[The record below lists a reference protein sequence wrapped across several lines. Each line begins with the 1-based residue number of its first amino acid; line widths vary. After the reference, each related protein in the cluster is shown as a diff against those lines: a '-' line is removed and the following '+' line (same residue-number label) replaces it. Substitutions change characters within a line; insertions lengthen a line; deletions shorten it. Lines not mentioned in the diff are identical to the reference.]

1 MQWCGR
7 HVTSATGRAQKL
19 RHDAATLRW
28 RNLRVVTHC
37 AATAM
42 RNRIGQHRFKIKQ
55 CTTTQGET
63 DREKQSKANSLQY
76 QIVVLRVRQHA
87 AIAPKVGILRCAR
100 NCKQQVRHR
109 VNNTYAMHTHSYF
122 VTRRKP
128 QVRIQQYRLPDKHR
142 CRGHWQHVNQTDHG
156 KWNDINAATSANK

>member
-7 HVTSATGRAQKL
+7 HVTSAAGSAQTL
-19 RHDAATLRW
+19 RHDATTLRR

-76 QIVVLRVRQHA
+76 QIVALRVRQHA
-87 AIAPKVGILRCAR
+87 AIAPKV
-100 NCKQQVRHR
+100 
-109 VNNTYAMHTHSYF
+109 S
-122 VTRRKP
+122 
-128 QVRIQQYRLPDKHR
+128 
-142 CRGHWQHVNQTDHG
+142 
-156 KWNDINAATSANK
+156 NAALRQTLQATGAPQSEQHICNAHTQLFCHTSQATSKNTAVQTARQTSLQRTLATCKSNGPWKVE

>member
-19 RHDAATLRW
+19 RHDATTLRW
-28 RNLRVVTHC
+28 HNLRVVTHC

-76 QIVVLRVRQHA
+76 QIVALRVRQHA
-87 AIAPKVGILRCAR
+87 AIAPKVDSAALRQTLQATGAPQSEQHIRNAHAQQFCHTSQAR
-100 NCKQQVRHR
+100 NKHTTVQTTSRQTALPKTLAPGRAKGPW
-109 VNNTYAMHTHSYF
+109 AME
-122 VTRRKP
+122 
-128 QVRIQQYRLPDKHR
+128 
-142 CRGHWQHVNQTDHG
+142 
-156 KWNDINAATSANK
+156 